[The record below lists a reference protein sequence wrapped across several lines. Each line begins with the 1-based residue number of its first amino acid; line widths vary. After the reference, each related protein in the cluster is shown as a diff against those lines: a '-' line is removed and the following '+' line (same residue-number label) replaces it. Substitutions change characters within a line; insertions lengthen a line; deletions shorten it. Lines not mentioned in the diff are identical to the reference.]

1 MKREG
6 RCAVFAWN
14 SRRAVAIHN
23 LLAAGAIAQHR
34 VGVAGAATHLV
45 LAELNHA
52 DFRVQ
57 GLHVVDG
64 LRKLLFV
71 SQDEHLFLAFRL

>member
-1 MKREG
+1 ML
-6 RCAVFAWN
+6 AWH
-14 SRRAVAIHN
+14 SRRAVAVN
-23 LLAAGAIAQHR
+23 DLLAVSAVAQHR

-57 GLHVVDG
+57 GLRVVDG

-71 SQDEHLFLAFRL
+71 SQDEYLFLAFRL